1 MMPCAVAFSRKIGG
15 VDTLPGGKH
24 WQRIWVLPAEIVPI
38 RHVFTDPDDEMAR
51 AGLLQIDLL
60 EEGVAGGQLEHPS
73 EVKSST
79 IATDDGVA
87 LIVGH

>member
-1 MMPCAVAFSRKIGG
+1 
-15 VDTLPGGKH
+15 
-24 WQRIWVLPAEIVPI
+24 
-38 RHVFTDPDDEMAR
+38 VFTDPDDEMAR